1 MRLKT
6 ASLMIALG
14 CAAIAL
20 SGCARVRTH
29 QGYLVDNMLVDSIQP
44 GIDNRQSV
52 EGTLGRPT
60 FVSQFGTQDWY
71 YVSRDMRQLAFAN
84 PKPKEQTVLR
94 VRFDTAGNVVGIDK
108 AGLDKVAEIS
118 PKDGKTPTEIHYW
131 FMQGDVKIN
140 AYVTL
145 RPDGTY
151 AKVRLYNNSTYKG
164 DETVFNGNEGGT
176 FKMPVEL
183 LLAYPFELPISRPS
197 SPSYLY
203 HP

>member
-118 PKDGKTPTEIHYW
+118 PKDGKTPTLGRERSFFEDI
-131 FMQGDVKIN
+131 FGNIGAVGAAGARGGGGGDN
-140 AYVTL
+140 TG
-145 RPDGTY
+145 P
-151 AKVRLYNNSTYKG
+151 
-164 DETVFNGNEGGT
+164 NG
-176 FKMPVEL
+176 
-183 LLAYPFELPISRPS
+183 S
-197 SPSYLY
+197 
-203 HP
+203 

>member
-6 ASLMIALG
+6 ASLMTLA
-14 CAAIAL
+14 CVAAIAL

-29 QGYLVDNMLVDSIQP
+29 QGYLVDNLLVDSIQP

-84 PKPKEQTVLR
+84 PKAKEQTVMR

-108 AGLDKVAEIS
+108 AGLDKVADIS
-118 PKDGKTPTEIHYW
+118 PKDGKTPTLGRERSLFEDI
-131 FMQGDVKIN
+131 FGNIGAVGAGGAGGAGGGDN
-140 AYVTL
+140 TG
-145 RPDGTY
+145 P
-151 AKVRLYNNSTYKG
+151 
-164 DETVFNGNEGGT
+164 NG
-176 FKMPVEL
+176 
-183 LLAYPFELPISRPS
+183 S
-197 SPSYLY
+197 
-203 HP
+203 

>member
-44 GIDNRQSV
+44 GIDNRDSV

-94 VRFDTAGNVVGIDK
+94 VRFDAAGNVVGIDK
-108 AGLDKVAEIS
+108 AGLDKVADIS
-118 PKDGKTPTEIHYW
+118 PKDGKTPTLGRERSFFEDI
-131 FMQGDVKIN
+131 FGNIGAVGAGGARGASGDN
-140 AYVTL
+140 TG
-145 RPDGTY
+145 P
-151 AKVRLYNNSTYKG
+151 
-164 DETVFNGNEGGT
+164 NG
-176 FKMPVEL
+176 
-183 LLAYPFELPISRPS
+183 S
-197 SPSYLY
+197 
-203 HP
+203 